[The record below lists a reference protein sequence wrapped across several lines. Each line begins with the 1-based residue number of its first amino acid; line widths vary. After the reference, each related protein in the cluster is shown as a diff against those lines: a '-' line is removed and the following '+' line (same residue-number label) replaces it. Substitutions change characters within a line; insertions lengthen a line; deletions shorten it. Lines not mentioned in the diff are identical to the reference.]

1 MIDPREFEPL
11 PYFPWDERPTSLP
24 LTHDEA
30 ATAIFLAKGDLK
42 RGS

>member
-11 PYFPWDERPTSLP
+11 PYFPWDDRPASLP

-30 ATAIFLAKGDLK
+30 ATAIRPEAGVEAP
-42 RGS
+42 